1 MNIEKSL
8 VYLQN
13 KNNSLKS
20 QLLHEQLKYGNY
32 QFNYYKKY
40 SMQIL
45 IEYKKSKSLYKAALK
60 VGIDY
65 KTVMNWFIQGQITD
79 SIFKPFSLVITKMN
93 ADSKDSTFE
102 IKNEIQPQND
112 ISDGEYLISEYGDGW
127 SYKTFINGEKVFII
141 SSELETLKKKVK
153 NKHLPL
159 G

>member
-20 QLLHEQLKYGNY
+20 QLLHEQLKYDNY

-45 IEYKKSKSLYKAALK
+45 TEYKKSKSLYKAALK

-79 SIFKPFSLVITKMN
+79 SIFKPFNLVITQMN
-93 ADSKDSTFE
+93 ANFKDSTFE
-102 IKNEIQPQND
+102 IKNEIPPQND
-112 ISDGEYLISEYGDGW
+112 EFDGEYVISKYGDGW
-127 SYKTFINGEKVFII
+127 SYKTFIDGDKVFVI
-141 SSELETLKKKVK
+141 SNNLETLKKKVQD
-153 NKHLPL
+153 KHLPID
-159 G
+159 